1 MWRGSVEDAVYAFL
15 DCGLFD
21 RGFARVSCPA
31 WGAEFL
37 IAFSC
42 QRRGLCPSC
51 AAKRGALFGAFL
63 TEEVVEDVGHCLWTF
78 TIPKMLRVFFLH
90 HRGLL
95 GRLCRAGWEVV
106 RELMATAVGDP
117 TFQPGM
123 VAVVQ
128 TYGDRLDWHPHV
140 HAMAT
145 RGGWDAEGRF
155 VSMPFVSTVAAERL
169 LRHKVIALLRD
180 EELLSDERIELLL
193 SWRHSGLSAHDAV
206 TVPPGNAKGIE
217 RLARYLLR
225 SPVSLERLRLDP
237 QARSV
242 HYRPKSTR
250 PEGGEPTFETT
261 EFLAR
266 LLQHVP
272 QPRLHQV
279 RYYGYYANLA
289 RARRAEG
296 AADPTT
302 ALEAET
308 PAPGAAERR
317 RRRPSWA
324 QLIRRIYE
332 VDPLT
337 CTECGRRM
345 RIIAFLLDPPVIRK
359 ILQHLATRPDRT
371 RAPPVTPGVATAA
384 SR

>member
-1 MWRGSVEDAVYAFL
+1 MTSGSS
-15 DCGLFD
+15 C
-21 RGFARVSCPA
+21 SCP
-31 WGAEFL
+31 G
-37 IAFSC
+37 
-42 QRRGLCPSC
+42 
-51 AAKRGALFGAFL
+51 
-63 TEEVVEDVGHCLWTF
+63 D
-78 TIPKMLRVFFLH
+78 IPGF
-90 HRGLL
+90 
-95 GRLCRAGWEVV
+95 
-106 RELMATAVGDP
+106 
-117 TFQPGM
+117 
-123 VAVVQ
+123 
-128 TYGDRLDWHPHV
+128 
-140 HAMAT
+140 
-145 RGGWDAEGRF
+145 
-155 VSMPFVSTVAAERL
+155 
-169 LRHKVIALLRD
+169 
-180 EELLSDERIELLL
+180 
-193 SWRHSGLSAHDAV
+193 SAHNAV

-317 RRRPSWA
+317 RLRPSWA

-337 CTECGRRM
+337 CTECGGRM
-345 RIIAFLLDPPVIRK
+345 RIIALLLDPPVIRK
-359 ILQHLATRPDRT
+359 ILQHLATRPERT
-371 RAPPVTPGVATAA
+371 RAPPGAPGVATAA